1 MKSLIPVRNAWH
13 MLLYAWD
20 MLAWHGQWDAA
31 AEQSPGLLGLLAR
44 VLVDTTRPLLR
55 RELARSFVE
64 QRETV
69 SGVRGKIDFS
79 ASLKRLAFE
88 AGRAHCTYA
97 ALDIDTPRNRIL
109 RATMERLAQDP
120 RVTLASARG
129 EQQEERVRGELR
141 ELVGAMEGVTRERVT
156 SASFSRL
163 QLGRADRAYAMPLAI
178 CSLVHRLA
186 MPTEDEG
193 DETLAALQR
202 DEITFHDLFERFVRN
217 FLRYRLADHEV
228 VAEILDWYDELGSP
242 LVPAMKTDIV
252 VTKRSAP
259 QRRFVIDTK
268 YYTNSVSSSP
278 WGGAT
283 FHSANL
289 YQMYAYLRTQEH
301 RGDLFRDA
309 DALLLYPTTDGDVR
323 ETMKVQG
330 HRIHFA
336 TVDLSKPWVDV
347 EARLL
352 ALVSDDF

>member
-1 MKSLIPVRNAWH
+1 

-20 MLAWHGQWDAA
+20 MLAWQGQWDAA
-31 AEQSPGLLGLLAR
+31 AEESPGLLGLLAR

-64 QRETV
+64 RRETV

-79 ASLKRLAFE
+79 TSLKRLDFE

-109 RATMERLAQDP
+109 RATMERLARDP
-120 RVTLASARG
+120 RVTLASAKG
-129 EQQEERVRGELR
+129 EQQEARVRGELR
-141 ELVGAMEGVTRERVT
+141 ELVTAMQGVTPERTT

-163 QLGRADRAYAMPLAI
+163 QLGRADRAYALPLSI
-178 CSLVHRLA
+178 CALVHRLG

-193 DETLAALQR
+193 DVTLAALQR
-202 DEITFHDLFERFVRN
+202 DEIAFHDLFERFVRN
-217 FLRYRLADHEV
+217 FLRYRLADHDV
-228 VAEILDWYDELGSP
+228 VAEILDWFDELGSP

-252 VTKRSAP
+252 VTKRSEP
-259 QRRFVIDTK
+259 MRRLVIDTK
-268 YYTNSVSSSP
+268 YYANSVSSSP

-301 RGDLFRDA
+301 RGQSFRDA
-309 DALLLYPTTDGDVR
+309 AGLLLYPTTDGELQ

-330 HRIHFA
+330 HHIQFA
-336 TVDLSKPWVDV
+336 TVDLSKPWADV
-347 EARLL
+347 EAHLL
-352 ALVSDDF
+352 ALVESM

>member
-1 MKSLIPVRNAWH
+1 MKGVIPVRNAWH

-20 MLAWHGQWDAA
+20 MLAWRGQWDAA
-31 AEQSPGLLGLLAR
+31 AEDAPGLLGLLAR

-64 QRETV
+64 QRETI

-79 ASLKRLAFE
+79 GSLKRLTFE
-88 AGRAHCTYA
+88 AGRAHCAYS

-109 RATMERLAQDP
+109 RGTMERLARDP
-120 RVTLASARG
+120 RVSLPSTKG
-129 EQQEERVRGELR
+129 EPHEQQVRHELR

-156 SASFSRL
+156 NVSFSRL
-163 QLGRADRAYAMPLAI
+163 QLGRADRAYALPLAI
-178 CSLVHRLA
+178 CALVHRLG
-186 MPTEDEG
+186 MPTEGEG
-193 DETLAALQR
+193 DLTLAALQK

-217 FLRYRLADHEV
+217 FLRYRLADHDV
-228 VAEILDWYDELGSP
+228 AAEILKWFDELGST

-252 VTKRSAP
+252 VTKKSSP
-259 QRRFVIDTK
+259 QRRLVIDTK
-268 YYTNSVSSSP
+268 YYANSVSSSP

-283 FHSANL
+283 FHSTHL

-301 RGDLFRDA
+301 LGDLHRDA
-309 DALLLYPTTDGDVR
+309 DGLLLYPTTNGDLQ

-336 TVDLSKPWVDV
+336 TVDLGKPWPDV

-352 ALVSDDF
+352 ALVG